1 MKYDLNKLL
10 EEDLIQGIPKNKEK
24 AQLSMKTSE
33 KWLGEAEKNLENET
47 YRSCILSSYLA
58 MFHSARSILYA
69 DGYREKSHFAVA
81 RYLESQY
88 VNKDKLQEKW
98 TDLLDHTRE
107 KRHGDQY
114 GVSFTATEKE
124 AEKALNSAK
133 KFTEKMKELL
143 ENK

>member
-1 MKYDLNKLL
+1 MKYNLNRLL
-10 EEDLIQGIPKNKEK
+10 EEELIQGIPKNQEK
-24 AQLSMKTSE
+24 AKLSMKTSN
-33 KWLGEAEKNLENET
+33 KWLEEAKKNLKNKT

-58 MFHSARSILYA
+58 MFHSARAILYA

-88 VNKDKLQEKW
+88 TDKDKLEEKW
-98 TDLLDHTRE
+98 IELLDHTRE

-114 GVSFTATEKE
+114 GISFTTTKKE
-124 AEKALNSAK
+124 AKNALNSAE
-133 KFTEKMKELL
+133 KFTRRMEELL